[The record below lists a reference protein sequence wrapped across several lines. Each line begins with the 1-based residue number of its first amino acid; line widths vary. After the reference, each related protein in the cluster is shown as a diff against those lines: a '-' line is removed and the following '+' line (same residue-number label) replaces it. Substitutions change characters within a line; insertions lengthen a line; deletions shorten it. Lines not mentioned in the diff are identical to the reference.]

1 MNKYF
6 YRLLLAIPV
15 LGSAS
20 GVHSQERPHNPAV
33 KEHKSVAV
41 PVWQVPDTQG
51 NAPSA
56 ARQMESPKPI
66 PPMNPTVIDKI
77 PPKKIGDLSCPQVD
91 DAAREACNNTCKNNF
106 PQTPCSLLCTYR
118 KNDEG
123 QCVLWTECTT
133 CAEIP
138 GQVQTPSGR

>member
-6 YRLLLAIPV
+6 YRLLLAILV

-118 KNDEG
+118 KNDER

>member
-6 YRLLLAIPV
+6 YRLLLAILV

-33 KEHKSVAV
+33 KEHKSIAV

-66 PPMNPTVIDKI
+66 PPTNPTVIDKI